1 MNGAKEPELDA
12 SAPANQ
18 HHRDAVRSSSQ
29 ARNSIHRGLG
39 GGAAG
44 LDSGSPHSGMK
55 GRSSIL
61 QNAQLELTRVNRLE
75 RTQNNHDGFLG

>member
-1 MNGAKEPELDA
+1 MNPVPEPEVEA
-12 SAPANQ
+12 SGPGSQ
-18 HHRDAVRSSSQ
+18 HHRDVVRSSSQ

-75 RTQNNHDGFLG
+75 RTQNNDGGFLG